1 MAARCLILENGC
13 CLTLYLVRNISELF
27 RELHMKRLKKN
38 QGLLCKC
45 MLVRNFIGYISFDML
60 FIDAEGLVVAITTNR
75 KVEGIHNICNCQN
88 TILLERG
95 MIRKLGLHCGD
106 YILI

>member
-1 MAARCLILENGC
+1 
-13 CLTLYLVRNISELF
+13 
-27 RELHMKRLKKN
+27 MKRLKKN

-45 MLVRNFIGYISFDML
+45 VLVRNFIGYITFDML